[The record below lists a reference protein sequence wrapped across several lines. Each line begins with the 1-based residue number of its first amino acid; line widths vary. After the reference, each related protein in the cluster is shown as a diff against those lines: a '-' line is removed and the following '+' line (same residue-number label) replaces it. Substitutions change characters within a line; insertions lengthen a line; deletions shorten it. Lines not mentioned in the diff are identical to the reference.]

1 MKKFGYLMVAA
12 LLTLGSC
19 TNEINEEGF
28 VDKANTISFNAYS
41 NKTRAYTSG
50 DIDNATA
57 MQNGSFGVVG
67 YKTGS
72 SIYLGSTT
80 SAISQSFSNTT
91 NNWEYTTSSDLK
103 YWPDGNMDFYAYF
116 PYAANDGTFA
126 GSTSTFAESTSSD
139 GTVMTINNATGN
151 QDVLFASAIDQS
163 YQDHIPLTFNHAF
176 SKVNSVNIKVELN
189 DVDVV
194 VSKVEFINT
203 QSTENSQVLVNK
215 SGKASYGTATG
226 ETSTCGH
233 QLTSAV
239 TINST
244 GDYKDNGY
252 TVWTSNAN
260 KYLLATQGENET
272 YKVTGTNKAM
282 WDGTTTGWNTGDLLS
297 TKGLV
302 CLKITGKVTT
312 HNGAEYLV
320 GSAERDGEIYIP
332 LKGTN
337 HTSVGEGDTRAD
349 LEHFFAGK
357 RYAYTIIMKDNVGF
371 KDNGDPILKPILF
384 NVEKVDSWDDVNVTI
399 SL

>member
-1 MKKFGYLMVAA
+1 MKKIGYFMGAA

-28 VDKANTISFNAYS
+28 VDKAKTISFNAYS

-72 SIYLGSTT
+72 SIYLGSATKAIEQIWQS
-80 SAISQSFSNTT
+80 SA
-91 NNWEYTTSSDLK
+91 WEYATPTDLK
-103 YWPDGNMDFYAYF
+103 FWPNENMDFYAYF
-116 PYAANDGTFA
+116 PYAASGD
-126 GSTSTFAESTSSD
+126 TFAESTSSD

-151 QDVLFASAIDQS
+151 QDVLFASARNQS
-163 YQDHIPLTFNHAF
+163 YQERVPLIFNHAF

-189 DVDVV
+189 DVNVV
-194 VSKVEFINT
+194 VKKVEFINT
-203 QSTENSQVLVNK
+203 TSSANSQVLVNK

-233 QLTSAV
+233 ELASAV

-252 TVWTSNAN
+252 TVWSSTAN

-272 YKVTGTNKAM
+272 NKVTGTNKEM
-282 WDGTTTGWNTGDLLS
+282 WDGTNTGWDESDKLS

-320 GSAERDGEIYIP
+320 GSAETDGDIYIP

-337 HTSVGEGDTRAD
+337 HTSVGEGDNRAD

-357 RYAYTIIMKDNVGF
+357 RYAYSIIMKDNVGF

-384 NVEKVDSWDDVNVTI
+384 NASVTGWDDVTVTI
-399 SL
+399 TL

>member
-1 MKKFGYLMVAA
+1 MGAA

-67 YKTGS
+67 YKTS
-72 SIYLGSTT
+72 STIYLGSTT

-151 QDVLFASAIDQS
+151 QDVLFASAINKS
-163 YQDHIPLTFNHAF
+163 YEARVPLTFHHAF
-176 SKVNSVNIKVELN
+176 SKINSLKIKVELN
-189 DVDVV
+189 DVNVEV
-194 VSKVEFINT
+194 KKVEFINT
-203 QSTENSQVLVNK
+203 TSSLNSQVLVNK
-215 SGKASYGTATG
+215 SGKASYGTGTG
-226 ETSTCGH
+226 ETRTCGL
-233 QLTSAV
+233 QLASAV

-244 GDYKDNGY
+244 GEYKTNGY
-252 TVWTSNAN
+252 TVWARADN

-272 YKVTGTNKAM
+272 NKVTGTNKAM
-282 WDGTTTGWNTGDLLS
+282 WDGTNSGWNTSDKLS

-312 HNGAEYLV
+312 HNGTEYLI
-320 GSAERDGEIYIP
+320 GSAETDGDIYIP

-337 HTSVGEGDTRAD
+337 LTSVGEGDTTND

-357 RYAYTIIMKDNVGF
+357 RYSYSIIMKNNVGF

-384 NVEKVDSWDDVNVTI
+384 NANVTGWDDVTVTI
-399 SL
+399 TL

>member
-1 MKKFGYLMVAA
+1 MKTFGYISLAA
-12 LLTLGSC
+12 LLALASC

-28 VDKANTISFNAYS
+28 VDKENTIAFSAYS

-50 DIDNATA
+50 DIDKAEA

-67 YKTGS
+67 YKSGS
-72 SIYLGSTT
+72 SIYLGSASKAVEQTW
-80 SAISQSFSNTT
+80 QSTAWGYANPT
-91 NNWEYTTSSDLK
+91 ELK
-103 YWPDGNMDFYAYF
+103 YWPDGTMDFYAYF
-116 PYAANDGTFA
+116 PYAANGDTFA
-126 GSTSTFAESTSSD
+126 GSTSTD
-139 GTVMTINNATGN
+139 GTVMTINNATGS
-151 QDVLFASAIDQS
+151 QDVLFASAIGQS
-163 YQDHIPLTFNHAF
+163 YQERVPLTFHHAF

-189 DVDVV
+189 DVNVEV
-194 VSKVEFINT
+194 KKVEFINT
-203 QSTENSQVLVNK
+203 TSSENSQVLVNK

-233 QLTSAV
+233 QLASAV

-252 TVWTSNAN
+252 TVWASNAN
-260 KYLLATQGENET
+260 KYLLATQGENEEN
-272 YKVTGTNKAM
+272 KVTGTNKAM
-282 WDGTTTGWNTGDLLS
+282 WDGTNTGWANDDKLS

-312 HNGAEYLV
+312 HNGGEYLV
-320 GSAERDGEIYIP
+320 GSANTDGEIYIP

-337 HTSVGEGDTRAD
+337 HTSVGENDTKDD

-357 RYAYTIIMKDNVGF
+357 RYAYKIIMKDNVGF

-384 NVEKVDSWDDVNVTI
+384 NVKSVTGWDDVTVTI
-399 SL
+399 NL

>member
-1 MKKFGYLMVAA
+1 MKKFGYLMGAA

-57 MQNGSFGVVG
+57 MQDGSFGVVG
-67 YKTGS
+67 YKSNST
-72 SIYLGSTT
+72 IYLGSTT

-91 NNWEYTTSSDLK
+91 NHWEYTTASDLK
-103 YWPDGNMDFYAYF
+103 YWPDGKMDFYAYF
-116 PYAANDGTFA
+116 PYASSGD
-126 GSTSTFAESTSSD
+126 SFAESTSTD

-151 QDVLFASAIDQS
+151 QDVLFASARNQS
-163 YQDHIPLTFNHAF
+163 YQERVPLTFHHAF

-189 DVDVV
+189 DVNVV
-194 VSKVEFINT
+194 VKKVEFINT
-203 QSTENSQVLVNK
+203 TSSANSKVLVNK

-252 TVWTSNAN
+252 TVWTSTDN

-272 YKVTGTNKAM
+272 NKVTGTNKAM
-282 WDGTTTGWNTGDLLS
+282 WDGEKSSLDGGNLS
-297 TKGLV
+297 DSGKDLV
-302 CLKITGKVTT
+302 CLKITGKVTY
-312 HNGAEYLV
+312 HNGTEYLV
-320 GSAERDGEIYIP
+320 GSANTDGEIYIP
-332 LKGTN
+332 LKGRD
-337 HTSVGEGDTRAD
+337 HTSVGDGDTHAD

-384 NVEKVDSWDDVNVTI
+384 NVSSVTGWDDVTVTI
-399 SL
+399 NL

>member
-1 MKKFGYLMVAA
+1 MKTFGYISLAA
-12 LLTLGSC
+12 LLALASC

-28 VDKANTISFNAYS
+28 VDKTKTISFNAYP
-41 NKTRAYTSG
+41 NKTRAYENG
-50 DIDNATA
+50 DINSATA
-57 MQNGSFGVVG
+57 MQEGSFGVVG
-67 YKTGS
+67 YKSNST
-72 SIYLGSTT
+72 IYLGSTT
-80 SAISQSFSNTT
+80 SAISQSFSNRT
-91 NNWEYTTSSDLK
+91 NHWEYTTSSDLK

-116 PYAANDGTFA
+116 PYSANGDA
-126 GSTSTFAESTSSD
+126 FAESTSTD

-151 QDVLFASAIDQS
+151 QDVLFASVIDQS
-163 YQDHIPLTFNHAF
+163 YTDRVSLTFNHAF

-194 VSKVEFINT
+194 VKKVEFINT
-203 QSTENSQVLVNK
+203 TSSKNSQVLVNK

-226 ETSTCGH
+226 ETSTCGNE
-233 QLTSAV
+233 LTSAV

-244 GDYKDNGY
+244 RDYKDKGY
-252 TVWTSNAN
+252 TVWSSTAN
-260 KYLLATQGENET
+260 KNLLATQGENET
-272 YKVTGTNKAM
+272 NKVTGTSKAM
-282 WDGTTTGWNTGDLLS
+282 WDGTNNDWAPEERLS

-312 HNGAEYLV
+312 HNGTEYLV
-320 GSAERDGEIYIP
+320 GSADADGEIYIP
-332 LKGTN
+332 LKGTA

-384 NVEKVDSWDDVNVTI
+384 NVSSVTGWDDVNVTI
-399 SL
+399 NL